1 MNKHVQKILPK
12 LELSIMRALI
22 LWNLLCPC
30 LRMRTF
36 MNGHKQGMLGPGGIL
51 LVLSVV
57 LNVFPYFVV
66 MVILGSQ
73 SPFLIPVALTFNSAL
88 VLLVKLSIDKEY
100 RKWNIEE
107 QINHAI
113 CAPLFIVPS
122 QTTRNLMVKDS
133 VGEIMFYY
141 VLNFL
146 QWLAMIPFFHVFPEL
161 LEKVDKMHLPMAT
174 SVLVYI
180 VLPVCILLSAVFRG
194 LHYMKDAWAFGRQR
208 SCATVKNSLR

>member
-1 MNKHVQKILPK
+1 
-12 LELSIMRALI
+12 MRALI
-22 LWNLLCPC
+22 LWNLLSPC
-30 LRMRTF
+30 RRMRAF
-36 MNGHKQGMLGPGGIL
+36 MNGHKQGALGPGGIL

-57 LNVFPYFVV
+57 LNVFPYFVN

-73 SPFLIPVALTFNSAL
+73 SPFLIPVVLTFYSVL
-88 VLLVKLSIDKEY
+88 VLLAKHFIDEEY
-100 RKWNIEE
+100 RQWNLEE

-133 VGEIMFYY
+133 VREIMFYY
-141 VLNFL
+141 ALNFL
-146 QWLAMIPFFHVFPEL
+146 QWAAMIPFFHAFPEL
-161 LEKVDKMHLPMAT
+161 LEKVDKMHLPMTT

-180 VLPVCILLSAVFRG
+180 VLPVSILLSALFRG

-208 SCATVKNSLR
+208 SCVTVKNSLR